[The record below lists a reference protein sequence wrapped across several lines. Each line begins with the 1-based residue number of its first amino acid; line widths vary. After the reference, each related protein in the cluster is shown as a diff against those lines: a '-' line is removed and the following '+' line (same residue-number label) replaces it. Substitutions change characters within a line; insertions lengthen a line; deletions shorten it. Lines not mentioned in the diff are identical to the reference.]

1 MFRFNGPRRARG
13 FLERWFLLRAASIGI
28 ELEIGAVGAGQMCH
42 GTRGSPR
49 GAHGFA
55 SLLNRVFVFW
65 EDFLSCL
72 SFTGA
77 QHLRQ
82 KIELLFL
89 RRVQELRF
97 VLRTD
102 QIGDDFERVTLL
114 NEKLLSLRA
123 VIHLRGV
130 GGNQRVE
137 ESVVFVGVRLLS
149 TQLRRLWSQ
158 NATQALRLLTSTPG
172 VR

>member
-1 MFRFNGPRRARG
+1 MFRFDGARRTGG
-13 FLERWFLLRAASIGI
+13 FLERGFLLCAASVGV
-28 ELEIGAVGAGQMCH
+28 ELEIGTVGAGQMRH
-42 GTRGSPR
+42 GTCGSPR
-49 GAHGFA
+49 RAHGFA
-55 SLLNRVFVFW
+55 SLLNRVFIFW

-72 SFTGA
+72 GFTGA

-89 RRVQELRF
+89 RRVQQLRF
-97 VLRTD
+97 VLGTD
-102 QIGDDFERVTLL
+102 QIGDDFERVALL

-123 VIHLRGV
+123 VIHLRSV
-130 GGNQRVE
+130 GRNQRVE
-137 ESVVFVGVRLLS
+137 EGVVFVGVRLLS

-158 NATQALRLLTSTPG
+158 NATQALRLLASTPG